1 MADSVNPTGNK
12 TGASSEFLPKFY
24 QTDANKKFL
33 TATLDQLTQPGTVK
47 KINGYIGRENAK
59 ATTGDDLFISASDKV
74 RQHYQLEPGIVIKDE
89 IGNTTYFK
97 DYIDYI
103 NQLGVFGA
111 NTSNHSRLNLQEF
124 YSWDPHINWDKIV
137 NFQNYYWIPSGP
149 DSIKI
154 YGQQTKVES
163 TYQINIQPER
173 NNNTYI
179 FSPGGPVQ
187 NPTIKLYRGQTYK
200 FEVNSPGNPFTIKT
214 GRSSGNSDVYTTGVV
229 YASTVS
235 SNLNSVETGTITFT
249 VPYTSPDLLF
259 YVSTTDVDLGG
270 VFEIASIEDN
280 TSINV
285 ETDLLGKK
293 TYVLPD
299 GTRLSNGMKVQFIGN
314 VTPEIYSSG
323 LYYVEGVGDSI
334 QLINEKV
341 LQLIS
346 PYTTDESVLFD
357 TTPFDSMPFEDASSF
372 AGTPDYIVINRGS
385 NDYNP
390 WSRYNRWFHKD
401 VIESSARYNNKTVS
415 LDQSAR
421 AVRPIIEFNKNLK
434 LFNFGVTAVDDID
447 LIDTFTKDVFSTIE
461 GSLGYNIDNIPV
473 AQGQRIL
480 FTADN
485 DILVKNRIY
494 RVEFLNLN
502 GFRQIHLEP
511 VSDPVLGQVALV
523 KKGAKNQGL
532 MYWYTGT
539 EWNIAQQ
546 KTTLNQPPLFD
557 VFDSN
562 GNSFGNTSVY
572 DGSTFTGTK
581 IFSYKVGT
589 GTVDKNLGFALSY
602 KNIANI
608 GDIVFDFNLAT
619 DSFIY
624 KSVSTTLT
632 QKIDVGYL
640 LNTLDNSYINGWQ
653 QCRVTT
659 YQPAIRIYKNS
670 NLTNNFN
677 IDIFDDVNNLNDLV
691 VKVYVNGIRLD
702 ESSWTIATGAVYKT
716 VVLNTDIALT
726 DVLTIKAFASQPV
739 NATGYYEIPI
749 NLQNNP
755 LNGNIEYFTLG
766 EVIDHVGSIID
777 NIPESFEVSEEFS
790 NTQTITDQTYDPDH
804 ENIRDLGNVTPF
816 GTRFVQHSGPASL
829 SLYHIT
835 SENNVV
841 RAIEES
847 RDAYGRFK
855 KNFISVADRLG
866 IDTDP
871 VTYVDLILQTLNKDT
886 PVTSPYYFS
895 DMVPY
900 AANLKNS
907 YTVVDYRIKTYP
919 LTSVF
924 SLDNLSTTAVLVY
937 LNETQLLFGKDYSFD
952 TQGFVV
958 ISATLQND
966 DVLTIYE
973 YENTNGSFVPPTPT
987 KLGIWPKYEP
997 MIYEDTALVTPRMM
1011 IQGHDGSQILAYG
1024 DYRDDIILELE
1035 KRIFNNIKV
1044 QYDSDIF
1051 DILDII
1057 PGYNR
1062 TTQYSLTE
1070 FNEVLSPSFY
1080 KWTSLIDRDFTKPL
1094 SYDRSNS
1101 LTFNY
1106 NGLASPDGREVPGYW
1121 RGVYRWMFDTDRPH
1135 SHPWEML
1142 GFTIEPAWWTTVYGA
1157 APFTSENK
1165 VMWQDIATGTIREPN
1180 KPATI
1185 NAKFARPFIMDH
1197 IPADSDG
1204 NLVSPIL
1211 SGLAIGI
1218 ITQSATGDFVF
1229 GDVSPVEAA
1238 WRRSSYYPFSVL
1250 LASMLMH
1257 PAKTFGTL
1265 LDRSQVIRNLAGQ
1278 LIYKDTGLRITP
1290 SDIILPNIYSS
1301 TTKTLT
1307 SGIINYIVDYIL
1319 SDNLKSYTAYKY
1331 ELENMSAKLTHRIG
1345 GFTSKEKFN
1354 LLLDSKTPLSQGS
1367 VFVPQEDYDIILNSS
1382 SPVKK
1387 ITYSGIIITK
1397 LPDGFEVKGYSRTTP
1412 YFKYYGWTQSGITIN
1427 VGGISES
1434 FMIWSTNS
1442 RYAAGK
1448 IVRFENSF
1456 YRTRSLHTTTT
1467 EFNPQYYEKLSRLP
1481 VVGGAD
1487 GILRKA
1493 WDRDTTI
1500 TVPYGTKFSSIQEVV
1515 DFILGY
1521 AEYLKDLGFV
1531 FDEYSTTQGAM
1542 YNWDT
1547 SVKEFLFWTTQ
1558 NWSTGEDKWADWL
1571 PNQSFLFGDIVRYN
1585 GDYYSAITAIA
1596 PSATFDF
1603 EKFVKLEGL
1612 STVGSSVISLSPAAT
1627 KLTFVAPL
1635 AVADDI
1641 RNPFNGYD
1649 IFKVDGTPLTP
1660 NFLNSFRDTNSV
1672 SYIPTG
1678 PDGIFGASFYLVQKE
1693 QVIIINNTTM
1703 FNDTIYNAE
1712 SGYRQERIK
1721 VAGYVS
1727 TNWNGS
1733 FDVPGFIFD
1742 QATIQL
1748 WEQWKDYNLGDIVKY
1763 KEFYYS
1769 AKTFLPGVELFN
1781 NSDWAKLKEK
1791 PTASLI
1797 PNWNYKA
1804 TQFADFYS
1812 LDSDNFDNNQQQVA
1826 QHLIGY
1832 QKRQYLSNIIQDDV
1846 SEFKFYQ
1853 GMIIEKGTQNVL
1865 NKLFD
1870 VLSADGKDSIDFYEE
1885 WAFRTGQYGASGA
1898 FENIEFVLDEA
1909 EFKNNPQGFEL
1920 VNRIDNTIADFIIRK
1935 TANDIYVKPIGYNN
1949 TPWPIIKNY
1958 KPYLRT
1964 PGYVRPDQV
1973 KLVLSSIDDILT
1985 QDISTFVEGDA
1996 VWCGFDNNNWADY
2009 KGWNV
2014 YRYTDL
2020 SIDITD
2026 VKYTASTK
2034 ELKLTTTVSI
2044 PLPVGSYIGITQA
2057 SPINGFYKIKSISSN
2072 VITVSV
2078 PTTFTPPAD
2087 PFTGLDSIIVL
2098 ALKSQRAASIDVI
2111 DSVVGTSTKPG
2122 DYIWTDNI
2130 GSNKWGTWNYN
2141 PVYTASEI
2149 NSTSPILD
2157 SARGRGIVL
2166 NSTSTLVAITNGLGE
2181 IEIYDRASINSRWT
2195 ERDTIIKPFI
2205 TIEPFGVAKPNYRGD
2220 IIAMSNDGT
2229 WLVTGIPLAE
2239 NVCTNY
2245 VGDWVSGTS
2254 YALGKIVKHNS
2265 LFYQVRTPTINS
2277 LTDIIPPTANVT
2289 QWKKILYV
2297 PVDSTGQNSTL
2308 VGQGVVSIYKKDTN
2322 NIFTLVDTIISPSP
2336 SSNENFGSSVVFS
2349 GNNLFVGAVGYNN
2362 NAGRVYQLSYLT
2374 TVMANATYNPIGSS
2388 NNVIKVSN
2396 TLGIEVGMKVVGFG
2410 FSSGQYVAIVNDSNT
2425 LTLNAAPDIEPAGNL
2440 QFTIL
2445 SWKYA
2450 NDSGISATTQP
2461 GNKFGFSLSASTNGS
2476 TLAVSAPGTTQAG
2489 SLFIYANSTMDPTNF
2504 VQFTTLP
2511 GTDVR
2516 FAEGLAVSGDGSYIA
2531 ASSVLYDGLKLDQGN
2546 VTVYKKTNTSYVQH
2560 QVLTNL
2566 NPETAAFFGSKLA
2579 FMNSGKTLVVYS
2591 PNADVRN
2598 VINFD
2603 AGTTTFDDA
2612 TTDILYSR
2620 PDTGRI
2626 DIYDQYNVNWVFS
2639 ESLQNLTD
2647 LNSEYGAGFG
2657 VGANSVVVGAPA
2669 LVNNGTASGKIYEY
2683 KKAVNSYSWNL
2694 VHSEGNKPDIK
2705 KIKKAFLYNKLTNQL
2720 ISYIDIIDSAQG
2732 KIPGIADQ
2740 EIKYK
2745 TFYDPATYSVGTTN
2759 VTVDDG
2765 LAWASSQVGSLW
2777 WDLRNAKFIDSNDG
2791 SDVVYRNSTWNTL
2804 FPGASIDI
2812 FEWVSSTLLPADWDA
2827 QADTEAGL
2835 ALGISGQSLYG
2846 NAAYSV
2852 SQKYDSISKTKK
2864 KTYYYWVKN
2873 KKITPPVPGRNL
2885 PASDVASLIGNPR
2898 GYGYKYLA
2906 LTSTNSFSLV
2916 NIQPLLE
2923 DKDVVL
2929 SVEYWITDNIE
2940 QNIHSQWKLIS
2951 TDINSIIPTALE
2963 QKWIDSLCGKDIADR
2978 VVPDSALPVKLQ
2990 YGIENRPR
2998 QGMFVNRFEA
3008 LKQVVEQ
3015 VNAVLIKQLIV
3026 DTRNIANLE
3035 LVDPAPSSITGLY
3048 DTEIDYNVEL
3058 QYASIG
3064 TFRKPVVTPVIVD
3077 GRIVGINLIEK
3088 GNGYLRAP
3096 YIDVTGSGTGA
3107 KLRAIINSSGKII
3120 DVEVISS
3127 GVGYDDTTILSV
3139 RNYSILVRSDE
3150 LSNNVWS
3157 IYSYEPSTAL
3167 WSRVR
3172 SQAYNTTLYWNYV
3185 DWFADGFNQFT
3196 SSDFLV
3202 NTFADLNNIS
3212 PDIGKLVKIKTT
3224 SSSTWL
3230 LLQKTNNSPSVDW
3243 TQSYT
3248 VVGKENGTI
3257 QLSSALY
3264 EFSDTVYGYDGSLYD
3279 GTYFDNSAATE
3290 LRVILNALKHDIL
3303 IDNLRQEFLNLFFTS
3318 VRYAF
3323 TEQTYIDWAFKTSFV
3338 TARHNVGNLHQ
3349 LVTYKNDNLSDYES
3363 YITEVKPYRTK
3374 VREYISNY
3382 ASLDTSASSVTDFD
3396 LPPVFNDNSLEPIF
3410 TTSNGKIEAN
3420 LDTINTYPWKH
3431 WLDNVGFVVTELSII
3446 DGGSGYQIAPT
3457 VRITSNSG
3465 TGATARAFIS
3475 NGAVNRIVLLTPGKG
3490 YLSAPTV
3497 ELEGGT
3503 VGITAR
3509 IIATIGKG
3517 VVRSNLIKM
3526 KFDRTTQ
3533 TYFISSLQ
3541 ETDTLVGT
3549 GSQLQFPLTWAP
3561 DVRIG
3566 KATVTSKDRSS
3577 SYTVDVLRDT
3587 YALSTKKSTT
3597 RGYTSYSGLITFET
3611 APANGAII
3619 TVSYLK
3625 DWSILN
3631 AADRIQFYYDPKTG
3645 DLGKDLAQLMTGID
3659 YGGVVVNGMG
3669 FDIATGWDSLP
3680 YLADKWAITDTE
3692 FDDYIA
3698 TVSAGTEIFTLP
3710 YTPSITDELNVYHA
3724 IFDVDT
3730 PEITNNTFNYN
3741 VQYVNPLVKVSTDVS
3756 TIGIVSEFVR
3766 ASLVTS
3772 VIASEASGRD
3782 ITVDSTVAFIDW
3794 MPISFSSTFAGLAAG
3809 TTFYVLPQFS
3819 SFKFSVSATVGGLAI
3834 ELLTTTNQAVVV
3846 NIPRY
3851 LVLDDTTGIEEG
3863 MSIIGTGFAINPT
3876 PGSRQVVKN
3885 IINSTVVTISAS
3897 PNNAPSGNL
3906 YFTKNVNL
3914 LSVLHVTSTAGLKVG
3929 DVLSITP
3936 NIPEAI
3942 QLNTTI
3948 TEIIDST
3955 RVQLN
3960 QLIIKD
3966 IVPNLTIVSPT
3977 LPTATFVRTL
3987 KLLADY
3993 TIPKSGTM
4001 TLALPLHPNNEL
4013 TVSSLLSPVRVDS
4026 DILLPIVTDNEVDI
4040 GPLGITVN
4048 DGDQIIIRKSTSD
4061 GSIKPSE
4068 LDYDTALSGGT
4079 LNTFAGAFTTA
4090 SGIAPDEIIIDGDDF
4105 VSPTTSPAPEE
4116 VVPGQI
4122 VDAVAIKVFDKASTG
4137 SAAIRVDSYTAD
4149 GTNREFKITQTPNS
4163 VWAVVVK
4170 TTEGYRD
4177 PTTQLLS
4184 SVSSIKTEKFSAIE
4198 DGDYSIDYPAGIIKF
4213 DVAPAEGLL
4222 ISIFS
4227 IGFSGSNILDLDYF
4241 IGDGTTYEFI
4251 TKAPW
4256 VDNVTSLVY
4265 VDGIPVSPQLFKTDN
4280 TYDAPNKIGLRFI
4293 IPPFNAEIINYII
4306 VSGTQQ
4312 TFAITKTQKIAP
4324 TGTDTYD
4331 LIYDVGDALPAE
4343 SNMLVRVDQ
4352 TFLKGPNNSYFK
4364 IAGTKVNYTIDSTK
4378 FLPYTVSINNIVV
4391 LAAGKLLEL
4400 GKDYTVDL
4408 SGITIKINDLVRKA
4422 NLNQQLVISIATGN
4436 EYQYIPRTNTTPP
4449 RIVFAQEYDDP
4460 TYIEVTSSY
4469 KHDILDVQRTAI
4481 TVTSNLS
4488 ITPDTTEYYNYFG
4501 VSGGYILLDRTVI
4514 DDNYVWV
4521 LKNGTLLTPSVDF
4534 KLNADKKSITLAL
4547 SPDQTDEFTFITYGS
4562 NVLSAGVSYMQFK
4575 DILNRTH
4582 FKRLSANKQTRLA
4595 TPLHYLD
4602 TTITLV
4608 DATNFDIPN
4617 PSKNRPG
4624 AIEIRGE
4631 RIEYFAINGNVLSQL
4646 RRGTLG
4652 TGTPVTHPADAYV
4665 VDIGV
4670 SQTIPYT
4677 DSFITDKITIDN
4689 SSGIFVNSNI
4699 TPTASPIDPWFT
4711 EFNYSLPLGTYS
4723 NTKQYLIN
4731 DVVRANN
4738 YYYVNTVQ
4746 YTIEIDPVTNLPIP
4760 SSITDPATSD
4770 KWMQIGTIPVNY
4782 SQADDI
4788 EVFVGGTRLKKKPF
4802 KTYSPLVHPESP
4814 EGDEVHE
4821 AEFSVNGTST
4831 IRLTNPVAPG
4841 TIVTIVKR
4849 TGLDWDGKT
4858 TPNILI
4864 DDGKIANFLKAT
4876 PGIWHTNIQ
4885 KS

>member
-1 MADSVNPTGNK
+1 MADSVNPNGSK

-59 ATTGDDLFISASDKV
+59 ATTGDDLFISAADKV

-111 NTSNHSRLNLQEF
+111 NTSNHRRLNLQEF

-154 YGQQTKVES
+154 YGQQASIES
-163 TYQINIQPER
+163 TYQIKIQPER

-200 FEVNSPGNPFTIKT
+200 FEINSPSNPFTIKT
-214 GRSSGNSDVYTTGVV
+214 GRSSGNNDIYTTGIV
-229 YASTVS
+229 YDDTVS
-235 SNLNSVETGTITFT
+235 TNLNSVETGTITFT
-249 VPYTSPDLLF
+249 VPYTAPDLLF

-270 VFEIASIEDN
+270 VFQIDSIEDN

-293 TYVLPD
+293 TYVLPN
-299 GTRLSNGMKVQFIGN
+299 GTSLSNGMKVQFIGN
-314 VTPEIYSSG
+314 VTPESYASG

-334 QLINEKV
+334 QLINETV

-401 VIESSARYNNKTVS
+401 VIEASAKINNTTVS

-434 LFNFGVTAVDDID
+434 LFNFGVTAIEDID
-447 LIDTFTKDVFSTIE
+447 LVDTFTKDVFSTIE

-485 DILVKNRIY
+485 DIIVKNKIY
-494 RVEFLNLN
+494 KVEFLNLN

-511 VSDPVLGQVALV
+511 VADPVVGQVVLV
-523 KKGAKNQGL
+523 KKGNKNQGL
-532 MYWYTGT
+532 MYWYDGA
-539 EWNIAQQ
+539 EWKIAQQ
-546 KTTLNQPPLFD
+546 KTKLNQPPLFD
-557 VFDSN
+557 VFDN
-562 GNSFGNTSVY
+562 TRNSFGNTSVY
-572 DGSTFTGTK
+572 DGSTFSGTK

-589 GTVDKNLGFALSY
+589 GNVDSNLGFALSY

-608 GDIVFDFNLAT
+608 GDIVFDFNLVT
-619 DSFIY
+619 DSFKY
-624 KSVSTTLT
+624 KASASTVT

-640 LNTLDNSYINGWQ
+640 LNTTDNSHVNGWQ
-653 QCRVTT
+653 KCQATT

-702 ESSWTIATGAVYKT
+702 SSFWKIITDTDYKKIL
-716 VVLNTDIALT
+716 LNTDIALT
-726 DVLTIKAFASQPV
+726 DVLTIKAFASQPI
-739 NATGYYEIPI
+739 NDIGYYEIPV

-755 LNGNIEYFTLG
+755 LNNNIEYFTLG

-777 NIPESFEVSEEFS
+777 NIPESMEVSEEFS
-790 NTQTITDQTYDPDH
+790 NTQTTTDQTYDPDH

-841 RAIEES
+841 RAIEEA
-847 RDAYGRFK
+847 RDDYGRFK

-871 VTYVDLILQTLNKDT
+871 VTYVDLILQNLNKDT

-900 AANLKNS
+900 SANLKNS

-919 LTSVF
+919 LTNVF
-924 SLDNLSTTAVLVY
+924 SLDNLSTTAVLIY

-952 TQGFVV
+952 TQGFAV
-958 ISATLQND
+958 ISATLQNN

-997 MIYEDTALVTPRMM
+997 MIYEDTALVTPRTM

-1035 KRIFNNIKV
+1035 KRIYNNIKV
-1044 QYDSDIF
+1044 QYNSDIF
-1051 DILDII
+1051 DIWDII

-1080 KWTSLIDRDFTKPL
+1080 KWTSLVDRDFTKPL

-1106 NGLASPDGREVPGYW
+1106 KGLASPDGREVPGYW

-1135 SHPWEML
+1135 SHPWEIL
-1142 GFTIEPAWWTTVYGA
+1142 GFTIEPTWWTTVYGS
-1157 APFTSENK
+1157 APYTSENK

-1180 KPATI
+1180 KPVTTNI
-1185 NAKFARPFIMDH
+1185 KFARPFIIDH
-1197 IPADSDG
+1197 IPADADG
-1204 NLVSPIL
+1204 NLVSPIAA
-1211 SGLAIGI
+1211 GLAIGI
-1218 ITQSATGDFVF
+1218 ITPSTTGDFVF

-1238 WRRSSYYPFSVL
+1238 WRRSSYYPFSIL
-1250 LASMLMH
+1250 LASMLLH

-1265 LDRSQVIRNLAGQ
+1265 LDRSQVVRNLAGQ

-1290 SDIILPNIYSS
+1290 SNIILPNIYSS

-1307 SGIINYIVDYIL
+1307 SGIVNYIVDYIL

-1354 LLLDSKTPLSQGS
+1354 LLLDSKTPLSRGS

-1382 SPVKK
+1382 SPIKK

-1397 LPDGFEVKGYSRTTP
+1397 LPDGFEVKGYSRTSP
-1412 YFKYYGWTQSGITIN
+1412 YFKYYAWTQSGITIN

-1448 IVRFENSF
+1448 IVKFENNF

-1467 EFNPQYYEKLSRLP
+1467 EFNPQYYEKLPRLP
-1481 VVGGAD
+1481 VVGGVD

-1493 WDRDTTI
+1493 WDRETAI
-1500 TVPYGTKFSSIQEVV
+1500 TVPYGTKFASIQEVV

-1531 FDEYSTTQGAM
+1531 FNEYSTTQGAM
-1542 YNWDT
+1542 YNWNT

-1585 GDYYSAITAIA
+1585 GDYYSAITAIS
-1596 PSATFDF
+1596 PSDTFDF

-1627 KLTFVAPL
+1627 KLSFVAPL

-1641 RNPFNGYD
+1641 RNAFNGYD
-1649 IFKVDGTPLTP
+1649 IFKVDGTPLIP
-1660 NFLNSFRDTNSV
+1660 SFLNSFRDTNSV

-1742 QATIQL
+1742 QASIQL

-1781 NSDWAKLKEK
+1781 NSDWAKLREK
-1791 PTASLI
+1791 PSPSLI

-1812 LDSDNFDNNQQQVA
+1812 LDSDNFDTNQQQVA

-1898 FENIEFVLDEA
+1898 FENIEFALDEA

-1920 VNRIDNTIADFIIRK
+1920 VNRIDNSIADFIIRK
-1935 TANDIYVKPIGYNN
+1935 TANDIYVKPVGYNN
-1949 TPWPIIKNY
+1949 NPWPIIKNY

-1973 KLVLSSIDDILT
+1973 KLVLSSIDDIVNA
-1985 QDISTFVEGDA
+1985 DITTFVEGDA
-1996 VWCGFDNNNWADY
+1996 VWCGFDNNNWAEY

-2020 SIDITD
+2020 SIDVTN
-2026 VKYTASTK
+2026 VTYTASTK
-2034 ELKLTTTVSI
+2034 ELKITTTVSVQ
-2044 PLPVGSYIGITQA
+2044 LPVGSYIGITQS

-2072 VITVSV
+2072 SITVSV
-2078 PTTFTPPAD
+2078 PSVFTPPDD
-2087 PFTGLDSIIVL
+2087 PFTGQDSIIVL

-2122 DYIWTDNI
+2122 DYIWTDDI

-2141 PVYTASEI
+2141 PVYSAAEI

-2157 SARGRGIVL
+2157 SARGKGIVL
-2166 NSTSTLVAITNGLGE
+2166 NSTSTLVAITNGAGE

-2205 TIEPFGVAKPNYRGD
+2205 TIEPFGVPKPNYQGD

-2245 VGDWVSGTS
+2245 TGEWVSGTA
-2254 YALGKIVKHNS
+2254 YALGKIVKYNS
-2265 LFYQVRTPTINS
+2265 LFYQVKQPTIDAATN
-2277 LTDIIPPTANVT
+2277 IVPPSVNVT
-2289 QWKKILYV
+2289 QWKKILYI

-2308 VGQGVVSIYKKDTN
+2308 VAQGVVSIYKKDTN

-2336 SSNENFGSSVVFS
+2336 TTNEKFGSSVVFS

-2374 TVMANATYNPIGSS
+2374 TVMATTTYNPIGSS
-2388 NNVIKVSN
+2388 NNIIKVSN
-2396 TLGIEVGMKVVGFG
+2396 TNGIEVGMKVVGFG
-2410 FSSGQYVAIVNDSNT
+2410 FNSSQYVSVVNNSTT
-2425 LTLNAAPDIEPAGNL
+2425 LTLNAAPDIEPAGTL
-2440 QFTIL
+2440 QFTTL

-2450 NDSGISATTQP
+2450 NDSGIGTTTQP
-2461 GNKFGFSLSASTNGS
+2461 GNKFGFSLSASTNGT
-2476 TLAVSAPGTTQAG
+2476 TLAISAPGTTLPG
-2489 SLFIYANSTMDPTNF
+2489 SMFIYTNSTLYPND
-2504 VQFTTLP
+2504 FTPLQTVA
-2511 GTDVR
+2511 GIDIR
-2516 FAEGLAVSGDGSYIA
+2516 FAEGLAVSGDGVYIA
-2531 ASSVLYDGLKLDQGN
+2531 SSSVLYDGFKLDQGN
-2546 VTVYKKTNTSYVQH
+2546 VVVYKKTNNRYIQH
-2560 QVLTNL
+2560 QTLTNI
-2566 NPETAAFFGSKLA
+2566 NPETAGFFGTKLA
-2579 FMNSGKTLVVYS
+2579 FMNNSKTLVVYS

-2598 VINFD
+2598 IITFD
-2603 AGTTTFDDA
+2603 AGSTTFDDA

-2639 ESLQNLTD
+2639 ESLQNVTD
-2647 LNSEYGAGFG
+2647 INSEYGAGFG
-2657 VGANSVVVGAPA
+2657 VSANSVVVGAPA
-2669 LVNNGTASGKIYEY
+2669 FINNGTVAGKIYEY

-2720 ISYIDIIDSAQG
+2720 VSYIDIIDSAQG

-2745 TFYDPATYSVGTTN
+2745 TFYDPATYSVGTTS

-2812 FEWVSSTLLPADWDA
+2812 LEWVSSTFLPADWDA

-2846 NAAYSV
+2846 NAAYSF
-2852 SQKYDSISKTKK
+2852 SQKYDSTSKTKK

-2873 KKITPPVPGRNL
+2873 KKIAPAVPGRTL
-2885 PASDVASLIGNPR
+2885 PAADIASLIGNPR

-2951 TDINSIIPTALE
+2951 TDINSIIPSALE

-2998 QGMFVNRFEA
+2998 QGMFINRFEA
-3008 LKQVVEQ
+3008 LKQVIEQ
-3015 VNAVLIKQLIV
+3015 VNAVLIKQLIT
-3026 DTRNIANLE
+3026 DTRNISNLE
-3035 LVDPAPSSITGLY
+3035 LVDSAPSSITGLY
-3048 DTEIDYNVEL
+3048 DTEVDYQVEL

-3064 TFRKPVVTPVIVD
+3064 TFRKPAITPIIVD
-3077 GRIVGINLIEK
+3077 GRIVGINSIEK

-3096 YIDVTGSGTGA
+3096 YIDVTGPGTGA
-3107 KLRAIINSSGKII
+3107 KLRAVINSSGKII
-3120 DVEVISS
+3120 DVEIISP
-3127 GVGYDDTTILSV
+3127 GAGYDDTTILSV
-3139 RNYSILVRSDE
+3139 RNYSILVRSDK

-3167 WSRVR
+3167 WSRVQ

-3185 DWFADGFNQFT
+3185 DWFADGINQFT
-3196 SSDFLV
+3196 SPDFLI

-3212 PDIGKLVKIKTT
+3212 PAIGKLVKIKTT
-3224 SSSTWL
+3224 SASTWL
-3230 LLQKTNNSPSVDW
+3230 LLQKTNNSSSIDW

-3248 VVGKENGTI
+3248 VVGKEKGTI

-3264 EFSDTVYGYDGSLYD
+3264 EFSDTIYGYDGALYD

-3290 LRVILNALKHDIL
+3290 LRNILNALKHNIL
-3303 IDNLRQEFLNLFFTS
+3303 IDDLRQEFLNLFFTS

-3382 ASLDTSASSVTDFD
+3382 ANLDTSTSSITDFD
-3396 LPPVFNDNSLEPIF
+3396 LPPVFNNNSLESIF

-3420 LDTINTYPWKH
+3420 LNAINTYPWKH

-3446 DGGSGYQIAPT
+3446 DGGTGYQIAPT

-3465 TGATARAFIS
+3465 SGATARAFVA
-3475 NGAVNRIVLLTPGKG
+3475 NGVVNRVVLLTPGNG

-3503 VGITAR
+3503 SGTPAR
-3509 IIATIGKG
+3509 IIAIIGKG

-3566 KATVTSKDRSS
+3566 KTAVTSKAPSS

-3587 YALSTKKSTT
+3587 YMLSIKKSTT

-3611 APANGAII
+3611 APAKGAII

-3645 DLGKDLAQLMTGID
+3645 GLGKDLAQLMTGID
-3659 YGGVVVNGMG
+3659 YGGVVVSGIG

-3680 YLADKWAITDTE
+3680 YLADKWAINDTE

-3698 TVSAGTEIFTLP
+3698 TVSANTYEFELP
-3710 YTPSITDELNVYHA
+3710 YTPAPTDDLNVYHA
-3724 IFDVDT
+3724 VFDTDT
-3730 PEITNNTFNYN
+3730 PVITNKSFTYN
-3741 VQYVNPLVKVSTDVS
+3741 AQYINPSVNVSTEVS
-3756 TIGIVSEFVR
+3756 TVGIVSEFVR

-3794 MPISFSSTFAGLAAG
+3794 MPISFSRTFAGLAAG
-3809 TTFYVLPQFS
+3809 VTFYVLPQFS

-3834 ELLTTTNQAVVV
+3834 ELLTTTDQAVVV

-3885 IINSTVVTISAS
+3885 IINSTVVTISAA
-3897 PNNAPSGNL
+3897 PNNTPAGNL

-3914 LSVLHVTSTAGLKVG
+3914 LSILHVTSTAGLKVG
-3929 DVLSITP
+3929 DVLSIAP
-3936 NIPEAI
+3936 NIPDAI
-3942 QLNTTI
+3942 QLSTTI
-3948 TEIIDST
+3948 TEIIDAT

-3966 IVPNLTIVSPT
+3966 IVPNLTLLSPT
-3977 LPTATFVRTL
+3977 PPTATFSRTL
-3987 KLLADY
+3987 KLLLDY

-4001 TLALPLHPNNEL
+4001 VLTLPLHPNNEL

-4026 DILLPIVTDNEVDI
+4026 DILLPIVTDNLVDI
-4040 GPLGITVN
+4040 TPLGITVN
-4048 DGDQIIIRKSTSD
+4048 SGDQIIIRKSTSD

-4068 LDYDTALSGGT
+4068 LDYDTSLTGGT
-4079 LNTFAGAFTTA
+4079 FAYNSATGF
-4090 SGIAPDEIIIDGDDF
+4090 APDEIIIDGDDF

-4116 VVPGQI
+4116 VVPGQV
-4122 VDAVAIKVFDKASTG
+4122 VDAVAIKVFDKASAG

-4198 DGDYSIDYPAGIIKF
+4198 SGDYSIDYPAGTIKF
-4213 DVAPAEGLL
+4213 DTAPAEGLL
-4222 ISIFS
+4222 VSIFS

-4241 IGDGTTYEFI
+4241 IGDSTTYEFI

-4265 VDGIPVSPQLFKTDN
+4265 IDGIPVSPQLFKTDD
-4280 TYDAPNKIGLRFI
+4280 TYDTPNKIGLRFV
-4293 IPPFNAEIINYII
+4293 IPPFTDEIINYII

-4324 TGTDTYD
+4324 TGTNTYD

-4364 IAGTKVNYTIDSTK
+4364 IAGTKVNYTIDPTK
-4378 FLPYTVSINNIVV
+4378 FLPYSVSINNIVV

-4400 GKDYTVDL
+4400 GKDYTIDL
-4408 SGITIKINDLVRKA
+4408 SGITVKINELVRKA

-4449 RIVFAQEYDDP
+4449 RIVFAQEYDEP
-4460 TYIEVTSSY
+4460 TYIEITSSY
-4469 KHDILDVQRTAI
+4469 KHDILDIQRTAI

-4488 ITPDTTEYYNYFG
+4488 ITPDTAEYYNYLG
-4501 VSGGYILLDRTVI
+4501 VSGGYIPLDRTVI

-4534 KLNADKKSITLAL
+4534 KLNTDKTSITLAL
-4547 SPDQTDEFTFITYGS
+4547 PPNQTDEFTFITYGS

-4575 DILNRTH
+4575 DILNRIH
-4582 FKRLSANKQTRLA
+4582 FKRLSANKQTQLA
-4595 TPLHYLD
+4595 EPLHFLD
-4602 TTITLV
+4602 TTITLL

-4617 PSKNRPG
+4617 PSKNKPG
-4624 AIEIRGE
+4624 VIEIRGE
-4631 RIEYFAINGNVLSQL
+4631 RIEYFAINENVLSQI

-4652 TGTPVTHPADAYV
+4652 TGTPTVHPADSYV
-4665 VDIGV
+4665 LDIGA

-4677 DSFITDKITIDN
+4677 DSFITDRIVIDAT
-4689 SSGIFVNSNI
+4689 SETFVKSSNI
-4699 TPTASPIDPWFT
+4699 TPTALSINPWFT
-4711 EFNYSLPLGTYS
+4711 EFGYSLPLGRYS
-4723 NTKQYLIN
+4723 STTQYLIN
-4731 DVVRANN
+4731 DVVEFNN

-4760 SSITDPATSD
+4760 SSITDPSTSN
-4770 KWMQIGTIPVNY
+4770 KWMQIGSIPADY

-4802 KTYSPLVHPESP
+4802 KTYSPTEYPESP
-4814 EGDEVHE
+4814 EGDVFHE
-4821 AEFSVNGTST
+4821 AEFSVNGTNI
-4831 IRLTNPVAPG
+4831 IRLTNPVVPG
-4841 TIVTIVKR
+4841 TVVTVVKR

-4885 KS
+4885 KSE